1 MALRKITT
9 IRCFANDPD
18 KKATHSNSNWRP
30 YVGKEPGDVVLSKDT
45 RHQISV
51 FANEDGSIDVS
62 ISERI
67 AEDYTSGESIAANVR
82 QGGMRKN
89 AESMETP
96 AAPKPQMALDD
107 EVPF

>member
-1 MALRKITT
+1 MALRKITS

-18 KKATHSNSNWRP
+18 KKATHSNSNWKP
-30 YVGKEPGDVVLSKDT
+30 YVGKEPCDVVLSKDT

-67 AEDYTSGESIAANVR
+67 ADDYQGGDSVSANVR
-82 QGGMRKN
+82 QGGLRKI
-89 AESMETP
+89 ADSIE
-96 AAPKPQMALDD
+96 APKARIALDD
-107 EVPF
+107 DDVPF

>member
-1 MALRKITT
+1 MALL
-9 IRCFANDPD
+9 D
-18 KKATHSNSNWRP
+18 KKATHSNSNWKP

-82 QGGMRKN
+82 QGGMRKI
-89 AESMETP
+89 AESMEAP
-96 AAPKPQMALDD
+96 AAPKPQIALDD